1 MFHIISFKLISL
13 LKIWW
18 YDLEFGQIGCH
29 MVIHYNHTDF
39 FWVLYTIAGVAVPL
53 AVLQLYRATKAR
65 LEARKGRSMAAE
77 ALPDDEA

>member
-1 MFHIISFKLISL
+1 
-13 LKIWW
+13 
-18 YDLEFGQIGCH
+18 